1 MSNELEITNDLK
13 NNVLLCKN
21 TSNSQNSLSLYESN
35 LTNKKGNNEIQKIFN
50 TSFENGDNLEIEN
63 FKENYQKIFENYFIG
78 ITIVDKDERII
89 YWNKFTEELLKM
101 DENDLFLKE
110 VRTLYPPEEWKKIR
124 AENIRQKGI
133 KNKIETKMLRKDGT
147 VFDCEL
153 SLCILKGSEGKISG
167 SIGLINDL
175 STLKTTERKLIES
188 QEKYRTIFENSA
200 VAIMLTDENEK
211 IISWNKYTEEMLG
224 YNRDDL
230 YFRYVETLYPSE
242 EWKKIRS
249 EDIRRKGMQHH
260 LETKMIKK
268 DGSLLDVDISIS
280 VLKNHKGVI
289 VGSIGIIKD
298 ISDQKEIEKQ
308 LIKSDNKF
316 REIFDAASDFLLY
329 IEDEIILDI
338 NQNALDLGGLKRE
351 EIIGKRI
358 SELKELFSETDMK
371 NHINAIKQANI
382 KSKIRDY
389 ECDLKSKNGNIYRFL
404 FTADCIKEQD
414 EIKGILIRGKDIT
427 QRQRAWEELVKLE
440 KRYRILAETSAD
452 GVITID
458 TFGRLTYVN
467 PSFQNMCARRKSQI
481 LATLF
486 RDYLSDDSVYYFQ
499 QVFIDVRKK
508 DEKIENIELELVHAN
523 GSIIPIEVNI
533 SPLKKEKQFVG
544 VVCTIRDIT
553 ERRRIEDELKKS
565 ERLKTEF
572 MNIAAHELKS
582 PVTPIKGYLDLI
594 ISSKDA
600 NEQIKNW
607 AKVSLRNAERL
618 LGLVNDILDVS
629 RLDTDTMR
637 FEMEKLNPIEILNEI
652 AEDMK
657 PIIEVKNIKFIINIP
672 KVLPNLMGDKHR
684 LSQVLKNLLVNAI
697 KFTDNGAITLE
708 AVKKDKCIEIIVRDT
723 GIGISKDELK
733 KIFNKFYQA
742 YTGDDRKNEGTGLGL
757 FICKQILHKH
767 NGILWA
773 ESELGRGSSF
783 HIELPYLH
791 KMVVNLN
798 K

>member
-1 MSNELEITNDLK
+1 M
-13 NNVLLCKN
+13 
-21 TSNSQNSLSLYESN
+21 
-35 LTNKKGNNEIQKIFN
+35 
-50 TSFENGDNLEIEN
+50 
-63 FKENYQKIFENYFIG
+63 
-78 ITIVDKDERII
+78 
-89 YWNKFTEELLKM
+89 
-101 DENDLFLKE
+101 
-110 VRTLYPPEEWKKIR
+110 
-124 AENIRQKGI
+124 
-133 KNKIETKMLRKDGT
+133 
-147 VFDCEL
+147 
-153 SLCILKGSEGKISG
+153 
-167 SIGLINDL
+167 
-175 STLKTTERKLIES
+175 
-188 QEKYRTIFENSA
+188 
-200 VAIMLTDENEK
+200 
-211 IISWNKYTEEMLG
+211 
-224 YNRDDL
+224 
-230 YFRYVETLYPSE
+230 
-242 EWKKIRS
+242 
-249 EDIRRKGMQHH
+249 
-260 LETKMIKK
+260 
-268 DGSLLDVDISIS
+268 
-280 VLKNHKGVI
+280 
-289 VGSIGIIKD
+289 
-298 ISDQKEIEKQ
+298 
-308 LIKSDNKF
+308 
-316 REIFDAASDFLLY
+316 
-329 IEDEIILDI
+329 
-338 NQNALDLGGLKRE
+338 
-351 EIIGKRI
+351 
-358 SELKELFSETDMK
+358 
-371 NHINAIKQANI
+371 
-382 KSKIRDY
+382 
-389 ECDLKSKNGNIYRFL
+389 
-404 FTADCIKEQD
+404 
-414 EIKGILIRGKDIT
+414 
-427 QRQRAWEELVKLE
+427 
-440 KRYRILAETSAD
+440 
-452 GVITID
+452 
-458 TFGRLTYVN
+458 
-467 PSFQNMCARRKSQI
+467 
-481 LATLF
+481 
-486 RDYLSDDSVYYFQ
+486 
-499 QVFIDVRKK
+499 
-508 DEKIENIELELVHAN
+508 VHAN